1 LASIPNP
8 LAMNCPFCGV
18 SNNSEESRCHRCGR
32 RLHLANPR
40 PAPEL
45 HSRGLTAVAVQ
56 PARAPFAAPPSA
68 EEQPELFQA
77 VETPRVV
84 SIAAK
89 SGATPP
95 KAAPKPK
102 PAPRRTAEQAAERRA
117 AQQELAFIATAPIPN
132 RRPKLEAES
141 VIYCDAPVATAQH
154 RTMAAAMDIGIVI
167 FSLLILATVILA
179 FAPGALAL
187 PLWGIGAFAG
197 MSILLVVFYQCLWV
211 LANGDSAGMRWAQL
225 RLTNFDG
232 RRPKRRERFLRMF
245 GMWLSVLPA
254 GLGLLWSL
262 MDEETLTWHDQI
274 SKTFPTPTDVVKE

>member
-1 LASIPNP
+1 MASIPNP
-8 LAMNCPFCGV
+8 LTMNCPFCGIP
-18 SNNSEESRCHRCGR
+18 NNSGESRCDRCGR

-40 PAPEL
+40 SAPEL
-45 HSRGLTAVAVQ
+45 YSRSLTAVAVQ
-56 PARAPFAAPPSA
+56 PALAPASPPPPA
-68 EEQPELFQA
+68 QKQPDLFPA
-77 VETPRVV
+77 VESPRVV

-89 SGATPP
+89 GGFTQP
-95 KAAPKPK
+95 KATPKPK
-102 PAPRRTAEQAAERRA
+102 PAPRATGEQAAQRRA

-154 RTMAAAMDIGIVI
+154 RTMAAAMDTGII
-167 FSLLILATVILA
+167 LSSLLILGTVILA
-179 FAPGALAL
+179 FAPGALAE
-187 PLWGIGAFAG
+187 PWGLGAFAG
-197 MSILLVVFYQCLWV
+197 MSVLLVVFYQCLWV

-232 RRPKRRERFLRMF
+232 RRPRRKERFLRMF

-274 SKTFPTPTDVVKE
+274 SKTFPTPADAASE